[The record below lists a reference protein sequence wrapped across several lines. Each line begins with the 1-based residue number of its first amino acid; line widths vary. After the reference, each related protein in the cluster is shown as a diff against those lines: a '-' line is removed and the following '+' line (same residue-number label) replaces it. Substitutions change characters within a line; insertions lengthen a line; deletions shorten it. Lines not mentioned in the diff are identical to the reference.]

1 MEASQ
6 RSALTGAG
14 EEDARSKRFLDCA
27 IVSLKQLRQSG
38 LATSVTHSN
47 PYLTV
52 GLNRRE
58 AGRDCDT
65 SDDIAV
71 IHDSE

>member
-1 MEASQ
+1 
-6 RSALTGAG
+6 
-14 EEDARSKRFLDCA
+14 LDCA

-52 GLNRRE
+52 GLDGRE